1 LNEYKSLNI
10 NKLKTNKMNF
20 DKAVEIVEKNKN
32 LVGQKYRGGIIDE
45 IIIYPTNPE
54 MRKKYDIEYV
64 TSLNVQVSIVPYMG
78 LDVDIAVVVDKW
90 RIRKERCLPLI
101 SLYDLREEF
110 DIIGLE

>member
-10 NKLKTNKMNF
+10 NKLKINKMNF
-20 DKAVEIVEKNKN
+20 FKAVEIAEKNKK

-54 MRKKYDIEYV
+54 MCEEYKKEYV
-64 TSLNVQVSIVPYMG
+64 KSLDAQASIAPYMES
-78 LDVDIAVVVDKW
+78 DVDIVVVVDKW
-90 RIRKERCLPLI
+90 RIRKERCI
-101 SLYDLREEF
+101 AFSSLYNLREEF